1 MLSHSSEP
9 LHKLC
14 LSLDNL
20 CFLLSLSF
28 KTQAQVTSLLESL
41 LLFFT
46 LILKPLL
53 GCFLSA
59 ALYNIAFTPRNR
71 WLLPSIPSPNQLI
84 CRLHLSL
91 QHLAQ
96 PFTTVYAGQVFTGF
110 TSSLHL
116 PGSSI
121 SSRPLLGN
129 IAF

>member
-1 MLSHSSEP
+1 MLFHSSEP

-14 LSLDNL
+14 LSWDNL

-53 GCFLSA
+53 GASSVQPSTTLLSHLITA
-59 ALYNIAFTPRNR
+59 GSYH
-71 WLLPSIPSPNQLI
+71 PSPHQTSSSAIFI
-84 CRLHLSL
+84 CPSSTLLSPSPVC
-91 QHLAQ
+91 AS
-96 PFTTVYAGQVFTGF
+96 QVFNGF

-116 PGSSI
+116 PGSSV
-121 SSRPLLGN
+121 SSRPLFGN